1 MPANWIEVCIS
12 VARDEAG
19 AAEQALEALGAL
31 SITLTD
37 DADHP
42 VLEPGPGQTPLWPT
56 VQLRGLFEGDAE
68 RSCIIDG
75 LRELKAAQ
83 RPGNLRF
90 REVGDR
96 DWARAWMDR
105 FHPMR
110 FGRRLWIVPGGMA
123 SPDDADAVVIH
134 LDPGLAFGTGT
145 HPTTALCLEW
155 LDGWAG
161 AGRTVVDYGCGSGI
175 LGIAA
180 ALLGARR
187 VVAVDNDPQALLAT
201 VDNAERNGVG
211 DRVEALTPEEYVPAE
226 HDLVLANILA
236 GPLIALAPRLVSSV
250 APRGR
255 IILSGLLEEQ
265 IGDVASAYR
274 GACREDGVAVQD
286 GWARL
291 EMVRRS
297 AAPSAQG
304 ASMPQ

>member
-1 MPANWIEVCIS
+1 MPWIEICIR
-12 VARDEAG
+12 VPRTEVE

-31 SITLTD
+31 SVTLQDAAD
-37 DADHP
+37 DP

-56 VQLRGLFEGDAE
+56 VRLRGLFEGGAE
-68 RSCIIDG
+68 RGSIIDG
-75 LRELKAAQ
+75 LRALPAAQ

-96 DWARAWMDR
+96 DWTRAWMDR
-105 FHPMR
+105 FEPMS
-110 FGRRLWIVPGGMA
+110 FGRRLWIVPGGMPA
-123 SPDDADAVVIH
+123 PAAADAVIIH

-155 LDGWAG
+155 LDGWDG

-187 VVAVDNDPQALLAT
+187 VVAVDNDPQALSAT
-201 VDNAERNGVG
+201 ADNAARNGVG
-211 DRVEALTPEEYVPAE
+211 SRVEVLAPDDYVPTG

-236 GPLIALAPRLVSSV
+236 GPLVELAPRLVTSAV
-250 APRGR
+250 PGGTLV
-255 IILSGLLEEQ
+255 LSGLLEEQ
-265 IGDVASAYR
+265 VADVAPAYR
-274 GACREDGVAVQD
+274 GACREAGVAVRD

-291 EMVRRS
+291 DLVRQSSDRS
-297 AAPSAQG
+297 D
-304 ASMPQ
+304 

>member
-1 MPANWIEVCIS
+1 MSANWTEVCIS
-12 VARDEAG
+12 VARDETA

-31 SITLTD
+31 SITLQD
-37 DADHP
+37 DADDP

-56 VQLRGLFEGDAE
+56 VRLRGLFEGDAD
-68 RSCIIDG
+68 RGRIIDG
-75 LRELKAAQ
+75 LRELRDAH

-90 REVGDR
+90 RNVGDR
-96 DWARAWMDR
+96 DWVRAWMDR
-105 FHPMR
+105 FQPMR

-123 SPDDADAVVIH
+123 APDAADAVVIQ

-161 AGRTVVDYGCGSGI
+161 EGRTVVDYGCGSGI

-201 VDNAERNGVG
+201 QENAGRNGVG
-211 DRVEALTPEEYVPAE
+211 ERIEVLAPDDYAPQA

-236 GPLIALAPRLVSSV
+236 GPLIALAPR
-250 APRGR
+250 
-255 IILSGLLEEQ
+255 IIASAAHGAQIVLSGLLAEQ
-265 IGDVASAYR
+265 ADDVARAYR
-274 GACREDGVAVQD
+274 ATCREAGVALQE

-291 EMVRRS
+291 AFVRR
-297 AAPSAQG
+297 P
-304 ASMPQ
+304 ASDA